1 MLCQAPELAIS
12 LARIQ
17 EVPER
22 PDEFGFKLDDV
33 QALMALNNTN
43 FIYYPNPE
51 FEPLSVSG
59 VLELKPGSPI
69 ILKVKESA
77 LLTAS
82 SKKYIIVHY
91 ISLLCVL
98 FIQGR
103 NFLPPTNS
111 GNGKLNYTVLIGEKP
126 CMLTVSETQLLC
138 ESPNLTGRH
147 KVLVSDPAHAFYPSL
162 VHSQTDISN
171 LISSL
176 VPVIAHKQT
185 TDKQMSLQ

>member
-59 VLELKPGSPI
+59 VLELKPGSITHYTKGKRISFTHCFQQKIYNCPLHFI
-69 ILKVKESA
+69 TVCA
-77 LLTAS
+77 L
-82 SKKYIIVHY
+82 H
-91 ISLLCVL
+91 
-98 FIQGR
+98 
-103 NFLPPTNS
+103 S
-111 GNGKLNYTVLIGEKP
+111 G
-126 CMLTVSETQLLC
+126 
-138 ESPNLTGRH
+138 
-147 KVLVSDPAHAFYPSL
+147 A
-162 VHSQTDISN
+162 
-171 LISSL
+171 
-176 VPVIAHKQT
+176 
-185 TDKQMSLQ
+185 